1 MAQSDPLIT
10 LRQAISS
17 NVTPLLSISEVP
29 SSADGSHALAQAK
42 YIHFPSSATTF
53 NLDEETRFR
62 PGDKIIDL
70 RSVYF
75 AWLRKDDSP
84 PEFIQ
89 NVQLLNEEM
98 SMPGGSGAKL
108 QSLLYAERLDLN
120 SWLESPE
127 GAQNESEF
135 IIPLAAQQMTTTT
148 SVTKPAPG
156 QPITVDAR
164 LLEIY
169 AGERRILDRTTIL
182 HGIKPM
188 DFSHVRKLA
197 QQHIARSNPK
207 SGLRPESVPTAP
219 TSTTLI
225 TNQKRPNR
233 RPEPII
239 LLSPSASALL
249 RMSNIKKF
257 FDEGI
262 FVPADSALAPS
273 TGASRLQV
281 SRNMPSIDA
290 QRPMRFHILES
301 PDRFKPED
309 WARLVAVFTTGQSWQ
324 FKAYRWSSAPELFA
338 RVLGIYVGWNGESV
352 PETVKGWGRSVKV
365 VSVDKWNANKG
376 ESGRWKDRE
385 VVEAVWTSIEE
396 SMRAKGWNRDTGP
409 K

>member
-1 MAQSDPLIT
+1 MAQSDPLIA
-10 LRQAISS
+10 LREAISS
-17 NVTPLLSISEVP
+17 NVAPLLSISEDP
-29 SSADGSHALAQAK
+29 SSADGSITLAQGK
-42 YIHFPSSATTF
+42 YIHFPSSSTTF

-98 SMPGGSGAKL
+98 SQPGGCGAKL

-135 IIPLAAQQMTTTT
+135 LIPLAPQQMAATATV
-148 SVTKPAPG
+148 SKPALG
-156 QPITVDAR
+156 QPIAVDAR

-188 DFSHVRKLA
+188 DFSHVRKQA
-197 QQHIARSNPK
+197 QALISRSNPK
-207 SGLRPESVPTAP
+207 SGLRPESVPSAP
-219 TSTTLI
+219 NSTTLI
-225 TNQKRPNR
+225 TNQKRPSR

-257 FDEGI
+257 LEEGI

-273 TGASRLQV
+273 TEASRLQV
-281 SRNMPSIDA
+281 SRTLKSIDPGR
-290 QRPMRFHILES
+290 QTRFHILES

-338 RVLGIYVGWNGESV
+338 RVLGIYVGWNGEAV

-365 VSVDKWNANKG
+365 VNVDKWNANKG
-376 ESGRWKDRE
+376 ENGRWRDRE